1 MQYQEF
7 LGQVQNRARLAAFD
21 DAAKATRATLETLAE
36 RLYGNEADHI
46 ASQLPEEIAIFLKG
60 GNKKTKYTVN
70 EFFQKVSEK
79 EGVELPEA
87 VFHTRVVIDVLK
99 DAVSKGE
106 FDHVRDQLPADYNRL
121 FDSGSQGNMK
131 GA

>member
-7 LGQVQNRARLAAFD
+7 LSQVQNRARLAALD
-21 DAAKATRATLETLAE
+21 DAVKATRATLETLAE

-46 ASQLPEEIAIFLKG
+46 ASQLPEEIAVFLKDS
-60 GNKKTKYTVN
+60 NKKEKYTVD
-70 EFFQKVSEK
+70 EFFREVSEK

-87 VFHTRVVIDVLK
+87 VFHSRVVIDVLR

-106 FDHVRDQLPADYNRL
+106 FYHVRNQLPSEYSRL
-121 FDSGSQGNMK
+121 FESGSQGKMK
-131 GA
+131 GV